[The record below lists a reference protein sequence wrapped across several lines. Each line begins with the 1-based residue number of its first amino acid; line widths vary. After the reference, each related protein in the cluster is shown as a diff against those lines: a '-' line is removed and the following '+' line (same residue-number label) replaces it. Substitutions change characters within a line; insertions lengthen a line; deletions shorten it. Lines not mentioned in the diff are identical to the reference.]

1 MADSGSGLTEHTQVN
16 TARLR
21 EVEGRA
27 VTTMR
32 LARVFMFELWCQCAN
47 RMSDDTWHKEA
58 GDDHIENMA
67 TATMI
72 HQQAELLHG
81 AKTFSKGP
89 LPKDFA
95 SKRSLSKGPSCCP
108 PPANYQLTHPPSAIH
123 PRSSPAT
130 RRQPNMFVWRNQWLA

>member
-47 RMSDDTWHKEA
+47 RMSDNTWHKEA
-58 GDDHIENMA
+58 GDDHIENMM
-67 TATMI
+67 TAGLI

-81 AKTFSKGP
+81 AKTFAKGP
-89 LPKDFA
+89 LPKTLRQKDHCRRA
-95 SKRSLSKGPSCCP
+95 PL
-108 PPANYQLTHPPSAIH
+108 AV
-123 PRSSPAT
+123 PRLQIT
-130 RRQPNMFVWRNQWLA
+130 N